1 MELVLID
8 ENISGAARI
17 LKQAREQR
25 RALASQRRQHQAGKA
40 TAAVT
45 GEEKQAV
52 STQRQAWE
60 GPISHAVV
68 RHAFAGGGDRALAV
82 KVGNMVRV
90 LAATPGSDWWLCRL
104 VDRSKDG
111 ERRIDDDG
119 QNRMGWVPAACMQS
133 VGSFPLH

>member
-8 ENISGAARI
+8 ENISGAASI

-52 STQRQAWE
+52 STLQRQAWE

-104 VDRSKDG
+104 VDRERQDG
-111 ERRIDDDG
+111 ERHIDDDG
-119 QNRMGWVPAACMQS
+119 QMGWVPAACMQS